1 MRVSSKKVPSVGFVS
16 LGCPKALVDTEKL
29 VTRLRVEGYEVASD
43 YASADLVVV
52 NTCAFIDAAVAESLD
67 AIAEAMKENGR
78 VLVIGCLGGKKAVD
92 GGNWLAERFPDLIG
106 VVGPDQVDRAMDL
119 IRKALPAKLQR
130 NESLDTPAGIK
141 LTPSHYAYLKISEGC
156 SHKCTF
162 CIIPDLRGPL
172 VSRPIGDVM
181 REAENLVDSG
191 VRELLVISQDTAAY
205 GLDVHYKT
213 GFVGTRPVKTRFL
226 ELAEELSR
234 LDCWVRFH
242 YVYPY
247 PSVDAVLPLMAEGK
261 ILPYLDV
268 PFQHAHP
275 RILKAMKRP
284 ASAERNLDRIRAWRA
299 VCPDVAIRSTFIVGF
314 PGETEE
320 EFEYLLDFLREARLD
335 RVGCFSYSPVQ
346 GAKANALPDPVPE
359 DVKEERRRRFMQV
372 QSEISADNL
381 KRRVGHV
388 ETVLIDSGNNGKGRA
403 VGRSRYEAPDIDGL
417 IYIDSDK
424 PLHPGDLV
432 RVRLTGSTEHDLT
445 GVLNL
450 TGGA

>member
-106 VVGPDQVDRAMDL
+106 VVGPDQVNRAMDL

-213 GFVGTRPVKTRFL
+213 GFVGSRPVKTRFL

-424 PLHPGDLV
+424 PLYPGDLV